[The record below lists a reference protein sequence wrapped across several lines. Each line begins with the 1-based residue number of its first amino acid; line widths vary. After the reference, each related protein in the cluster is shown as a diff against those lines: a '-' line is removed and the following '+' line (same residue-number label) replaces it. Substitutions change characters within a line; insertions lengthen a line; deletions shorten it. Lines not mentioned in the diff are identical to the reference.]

1 MKKISKILILLLIV
15 CTFGACGKSTTSTST
30 TTADS
35 NKKIT
40 VTDGL
45 GRKIELSKPA
55 QKVLTN
61 YAVATQ
67 ILCAL
72 GEQNNIL
79 GLDGKVMQNPLGSS
93 PKEGASKSSATK
105 DANQLNVEQVV
116 AAKPDIV
123 IIQKKSK
130 QVIPSLEK
138 ANIKVFV
145 VNAEGLDELKST
157 VKNLG
162 IVTGKEKK
170 ADEFIDYYTKKL
182 DSINN
187 KLKGVDQ
194 KNKPKVYMAGGS
206 MYLTPGKN
214 MFQNS
219 FIELGG
225 GINVAGSLSK
235 SAKWS
240 EISAE
245 QLIRWNPD
253 IIILTQYSAVKP
265 QDVLNNEGLKDINAV
280 KNKKVYLIPS
290 KMSSWDMPCPQTVLG
305 IMWLNTKTNPEVF
318 KDTNI
323 TKEVD
328 DFYQKFYGTTYTK
341 LGGTLD

>member
-15 CTFGACGKSTTSTST
+15 CTFGACGKSTTSTSI
-30 TTADS
+30 TADS

-45 GRKIELSKPA
+45 GRKVELSKPA
-55 QKVLTN
+55 EKVLSA
-61 YAVATQ
+61 YPIATQ

-79 GLDGKVMQNPLGSS
+79 GADGKIVKDPLGSS
-93 PKEGASKSSATK
+93 PKPGASKSSATK
-105 DANQLNVEQVV
+105 DANALNVEQVA

-123 IIQKKSK
+123 FIQKKNK
-130 QVIPSLEK
+130 QVIPNLEK

-145 VNAEGLDELKST
+145 VNAENLDELKST

-170 ADEFIDYYTKKL
+170 ADEFMDYYTQKL
-182 DSINN
+182 DFINN

-194 KNKPKVYMAGGS
+194 RNKPKVYMAGGS

-219 FIELGG
+219 LIELGG

-245 QLIRWNPD
+245 QLISWNPD
-253 IIILTQYSAVKP
+253 IIILTQYSGVKP
-265 QDVLNNEGLKDINAV
+265 QDVLNNDGLKNINAV
-280 KNKKVYLIPS
+280 KNKKVYLISS
-290 KMSSWDMPCPQTVLG
+290 KMSSWDMPCPQTILG

>member
-15 CTFGACGKSTTSTST
+15 CVFGACGKSTTSTST
-30 TTADS
+30 TAANS

-45 GRKIELSKPA
+45 GRKVELSKPA
-55 QKVLTN
+55 EKVLSD
-61 YAVATQ
+61 YPIATQ

-79 GLDGKVMQNPLGSS
+79 GADGKVMKDPLSFS
-93 PKEGASKSSATK
+93 PKAGASKLAASK
-105 DANQLNVEQVV
+105 GNNELNVEQVV

-123 IIQKKSK
+123 FIQKKSK
-130 QVIPSLEK
+130 QVIPNLEK
-138 ANIKVFV
+138 SNIKVFV
-145 VNAEGLDELKST
+145 VNAENLDELKST
-157 VKNLG
+157 VRNLG

-170 ADEFIDYYTKKL
+170 ADEFIDYYTQKL
-182 DSINN
+182 DSVNN

-245 QLIRWNPD
+245 QLISWNPD
-253 IIILTQYSAVKP
+253 IIILTQYSGVKP
-265 QDVLNNEGLKDINAV
+265 QDVLNNAGLKDINAV

-290 KMSSWDMPCPQTVLG
+290 KMSSWDMPCPQTILG
-305 IMWLNTKTNPEVF
+305 IMWLSTKTNPEVF

>member
-1 MKKISKILILLLIV
+1 MKKISKVLILLLIV
-15 CTFGACGKSTTSTST
+15 FTFGACGKTTTTTSTTSS
-30 TTADS
+30 DNS
-35 NKKIT
+35 KKIT

-55 QKVLTN
+55 EKVLSN

-67 ILCAL
+67 ILCTL

-79 GLDGKVMQNPLGSS
+79 GPDGKAIQNPLGYS
-93 PKEGASKSSATK
+93 PKTGASKSSATK
-105 DANQLNVEQVV
+105 GANELNVEQVV
-116 AAKPDIV
+116 AAKPDLV
-123 IIQKKSK
+123 VIQKKSK
-130 QVIPSLEK
+130 QIVPNLEK

-162 IVTGKEKK
+162 IATGKEKR
-170 ADEFIDYYTKKL
+170 ADEFMDYYTQKL
-182 DSINN
+182 DFINN
-187 KLKGVDQ
+187 KIKTVDQ

-219 FIELGG
+219 LIELGG
-225 GINVAGSLSK
+225 GINVAGSLS
-235 SAKWS
+235 SAKWN
-240 EISAE
+240 EVSAE
-245 QLIRWNPD
+245 QVIGWNPD
-253 IIILTQYSAVKP
+253 IIILTQYCGVKP
-265 QDVLNNEGLKDINAV
+265 QDVLNNAGLKDINAV
-280 KNKKVYLIPS
+280 KNKKVYLMPS
-290 KMSSWDMPCPQTVLG
+290 KMSSWDMPCPQTILG
-305 IMWLNTKTNPEVF
+305 VMWLGTKTNPEVF

>member
-30 TTADS
+30 ATADS

-45 GRKIELSKPA
+45 GRKVELAKPA
-55 QKVLTN
+55 EKILTN
-61 YAVATQ
+61 YPIASQ
-67 ILCAL
+67 ILCTI
-72 GEQNNIL
+72 GKQKGIL
-79 GLDGKVMQNPLGSS
+79 GADGKVVENPLASS
-93 PKEGASKSSATK
+93 PKAGASKSAIS
-105 DANQLNVEQVV
+105 NEVNVEQVI
-116 AAKPDIV
+116 AAKPDLV
-123 IIQKKSK
+123 ILSKKSK
-130 QVIPSLEK
+130 QIVQNLEK
-138 ANIKVFV
+138 SNIKVFV
-145 VNAEGLDELKST
+145 VSAENLDELKST

-162 IVTGKEKK
+162 IVTGKEKESE
-170 ADEFIDYYTKKL
+170 EFMNYYTKNL

-187 KLKGVDQ
+187 KLKAVDQ

-219 FIELGG
+219 LIELSG
-225 GINVAGSLSK
+225 GINVAGSLSG

-240 EISAE
+240 EVSAE
-245 QLIRWNPD
+245 QLISWNPD
-253 IIILTQYSAVKP
+253 IIILTQYSGVNP
-265 QDVLNNEGLKDINAV
+265 QDVLSNDSLKDINAI
-280 KNKKVYLIPS
+280 KNKKVYLMPS
-290 KMSSWDMPCPQTVLG
+290 KMSSWDMPSPQTILG
-305 IMWLNTKTNPEVF
+305 IMWLSTKTNPEAF

-341 LGGTLD
+341 LGGTLE